1 VPYTDKH
8 DMTAA
13 LAEGQ
18 GTTLLAF
25 LKTEDAKS
33 KITNPCGHQQG
44 HTEWKDGRKTK
55 DGKQ

>member
-1 VPYTDKH
+1 
-8 DMTAA
+8 MTAA

-25 LKTEDAKS
+25 LKTEDAQS

>member
-1 VPYTDKH
+1 
-8 DMTAA
+8 MTAA